1 MNAYAECAPA
11 NMARYDRPAFGFIF
25 APLTVGITE
34 ARLYPQEAS
43 ITPMGIENLNSSF
56 FTSVDQINRGA
67 VRFGSPRGAQGI
79 GGAWDKP
86 YSPIFFPSFP
96 GETLRDFDRGR
107 DIPYT
112 GFRVSNPLAVLDYFQ
127 RMAMTFSR
135 VSLQQIVAEA
145 IGFYVFN
152 HNVWYADKLGLTVE
166 QLREQ
171 QRAVASAGLDRTSAP
186 ILGVVGA
193 VGSAVNP
200 AIGLVVGIVNAIG
213 KELLLNFIQIR
224 PDTPKPLFLRVPNP
238 NVCEGRPETQAGAS
252 LCPPGTTGVF
262 PQCVPIP
269 TPPTPPEDEGS
280 SFPIVPV
287 AAAIAVAVVLFA
299 ASRKKSKLGEYD
311 DEAEEYIWTA
321 KDSLE
326 RSRWYK
332 KPRAEDDTR
341 KGSVRFDRIPAKP
354 GEKHGTPIIIIDES
368 FDCKDLNDTIDDLK
382 FAMDDLDEVQQ
393 SDDEN
398 GTDYAYALWWKLD
411 RQIERVR
418 RLARANGC
426 TTISG
431 LRRRT

>member
-1 MNAYAECAPA
+1 
-11 NMARYDRPAFGFIF
+11 
-25 APLTVGITE
+25 
-34 ARLYPQEAS
+34 
-43 ITPMGIENLNSSF
+43 
-56 FTSVDQINRGA
+56 
-67 VRFGSPRGAQGI
+67 
-79 GGAWDKP
+79 
-86 YSPIFFPSFP
+86 
-96 GETLRDFDRGR
+96 
-107 DIPYT
+107 
-112 GFRVSNPLAVLDYFQ
+112 
-127 RMAMTFSR
+127 MAMTFSR

-311 DEAEEYIWTA
+311 D
-321 KDSLE
+321 
-326 RSRWYK
+326 
-332 KPRAEDDTR
+332 RA
-341 KGSVRFDRIPAKP
+341 FP
-354 GEKHGTPIIIIDES
+354 
-368 FDCKDLNDTIDDLK
+368 
-382 FAMDDLDEVQQ
+382 
-393 SDDEN
+393 
-398 GTDYAYALWWKLD
+398 
-411 RQIERVR
+411 
-418 RLARANGC
+418 
-426 TTISG
+426 
-431 LRRRT
+431 

>member
-1 MNAYAECAPA
+1 
-11 NMARYDRPAFGFIF
+11 
-25 APLTVGITE
+25 
-34 ARLYPQEAS
+34 
-43 ITPMGIENLNSSF
+43 
-56 FTSVDQINRGA
+56 
-67 VRFGSPRGAQGI
+67 
-79 GGAWDKP
+79 
-86 YSPIFFPSFP
+86 
-96 GETLRDFDRGR
+96 
-107 DIPYT
+107 
-112 GFRVSNPLAVLDYFQ
+112 
-127 RMAMTFSR
+127 
-135 VSLQQIVAEA
+135 
-145 IGFYVFN
+145 
-152 HNVWYADKLGLTVE
+152 
-166 QLREQ
+166 
-171 QRAVASAGLDRTSAP
+171 
-186 ILGVVGA
+186 
-193 VGSAVNP
+193 
-200 AIGLVVGIVNAIG
+200 
-213 KELLLNFIQIR
+213 
-224 PDTPKPLFLRVPNP
+224 
-238 NVCEGRPETQAGAS
+238 
-252 LCPPGTTGVF
+252 
-262 PQCVPIP
+262 
-269 TPPTPPEDEGS
+269 
-280 SFPIVPV
+280 V

>member
-1 MNAYAECAPA
+1 MFDVGGFSLSPGATTIGITQTRLYPVNAPIGTSEYVRGLMQKIFFATPEQIRSGEIRFGTKGDISSGNGWDRLVTAWYRTTATGTGWRYWNPVYA
-11 NMARYDRPAFGFIF
+11 
-25 APLTVGITE
+25 LLSKQTE
-34 ARLYPQEAS
+34 ARAWSQASLPQIISEALS
-43 ITPMGIENLNSSF
+43 WYI
-56 FTSVDQINRGA
+56 
-67 VRFGSPRGAQGI
+67 
-79 GGAWDKP
+79 
-86 YSPIFFPSFP
+86 
-96 GETLRDFDRGR
+96 
-107 DIPYT
+107 
-112 GFRVSNPLAVLDYFQ
+112 
-127 RMAMTFSR
+127 
-135 VSLQQIVAEA
+135 
-145 IGFYVFN
+145 FN
-152 HNVWYADKLGLTVE
+152 HNVWYASKLGFTPE
-166 QLREQ
+166 QLRAQ
-171 QRAVASAGLDRTSAP
+171 QRALTSAGLDRTSGP
-186 ILGVVGA
+186 IVGVVGA
-193 VGSAVNP
+193 VGSAINP
-200 AIGLVVGIVNAIG
+200 AIGVVVGIINAIG
-213 KELLLNFIQIR
+213 KELLLSFVQIA
-224 PDTPKPLFLRVPNP
+224 PDTPKPLFLRIPDP
-238 NVCEGRPETQAGAS
+238 AVCEGRPEEQANRPS
-252 LCPPGTTGVF
+252 PP
-262 PQCVPIP
+262 VPGP
-269 TPPTPPEDEGS
+269 TDEREERESS